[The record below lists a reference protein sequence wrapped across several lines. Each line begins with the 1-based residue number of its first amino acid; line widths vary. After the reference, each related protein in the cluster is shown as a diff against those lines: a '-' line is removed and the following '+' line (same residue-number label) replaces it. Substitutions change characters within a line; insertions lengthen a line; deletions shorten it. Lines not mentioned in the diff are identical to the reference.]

1 MIAIIAEKPSVA
13 REIAGVVGAR
23 DKKDG
28 YIEGNGYCVTW
39 AFGHLITLAEP
50 KAYGYEGSWDSIPLP
65 MMPDAFITTPIPNQK
80 KETEALHKKQLR
92 TLSSLFKKAERIIVA
107 TDAGREGELIF
118 RCI

>member
-92 TLSSLFKKAERIIVA
+92 TISSLFKKAERIIVA
-107 TDAGREGELIF
+107 TDAGREG
-118 RCI
+118 

>member
-39 AFGHLITLAEP
+39 AILLH
-50 KAYGYEGSWDSIPLP
+50 W
-65 MMPDAFITTPIPNQK
+65 PNQRH
-80 KETEALHKKQLR
+80 T
-92 TLSSLFKKAERIIVA
+92 A
-107 TDAGREGELIF
+107 TRAAGIPS
-118 RCI
+118 CCP